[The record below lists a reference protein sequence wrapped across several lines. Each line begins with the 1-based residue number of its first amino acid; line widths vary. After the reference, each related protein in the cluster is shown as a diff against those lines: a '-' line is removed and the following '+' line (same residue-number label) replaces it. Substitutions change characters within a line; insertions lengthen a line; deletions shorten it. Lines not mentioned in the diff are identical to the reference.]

1 MKGIVLM
8 DAVITVAVKN
18 MDKEKS
24 RGRSVAQ
31 GLPGGVSGYL
41 YKFFLC

>member
-1 MKGIVLM
+1 MKGIVVM

-18 MDKEKS
+18 TDKEKS

-31 GLPGGVSGYL
+31 GRPGGVSGYL
-41 YKFFLC
+41 YNFFLC